1 MNFILIAVVV
11 LALSFGFLNGA
22 HTSRNMV
29 STIISSR
36 AFSPSVALGV
46 TALSEFVGP
55 FIFGAA
61 VAETIGRDIVISSA
75 VNDRVMLAAL
85 ASAVTWNIVTWF
97 FHLPSTSSHALLGG
111 LLGAALMRSGAA
123 AIQAA
128 GLIKT
133 LLFLFISPIIGMLFG
148 FVIFR
153 LIVELSRKATPR
165 INTFFKKAQL
175 ITTIAL
181 GLSHGTNDGQK
192 SMGIIVLALMAS
204 GYLSS
209 FVIPLW
215 VIILCAAAFALGT
228 LVGGWKLI
236 HTVGGILFYKI
247 RPIDGFA
254 TQLASSIVILGSS
267 LLGGPVSATQVI
279 NTSIMGVGMAERV
292 SKVRWHVAQ
301 DIIAAWLL
309 TIPATSALA
318 AALYWLIARL

>member
-1 MNFILIAVVV
+1 MNVVLIAVIA

-46 TALSEFVGP
+46 TAVSEFVGP

-61 VAETIGRDIVISSA
+61 VAETIGRDIVLSSA

-85 ASAVTWNIVTWF
+85 ASAVSWNILTWLF
-97 FHLPSTSSHALLGG
+97 RLPSTSSHALLGG
-111 LLGAALMRSGAA
+111 LLGAALMGSGVG
-123 AIQAA
+123 AIQSA
-128 GLIKT
+128 GLTKT
-133 LLFLFISPIIGMLFG
+133 LLFLFISPAIGMAFG
-148 FVIFR
+148 FIIFR

-192 SMGIIVLALMAS
+192 SMGIITLALIAS

-209 FVIPLW
+209 FTIPLW
-215 VIILCAAAFALGT
+215 VVVLCALAFSLGT

-247 RPIDGFA
+247 RPIDGFT

-279 NTSIMGVGMAERV
+279 NTSIMGVGMAERI

-318 AALYWLIARL
+318 AALYWLLARF